1 MKGIT
6 NEEQLNGIGKD
17 KIVIADFFAEWCN
30 PCKMLMS
37 SIEELAKTYAGNTQV
52 EVIKINVEKSPE
64 LTEEYSV
71 MSVPTIL
78 FLQNGKIID
87 FLPGLISKESI
98 VSKIEALL
106 AE

>member
-30 PCKMLMS
+30 PCKMLMP
-37 SIEELAKTYAGNTQV
+37 SIEELAETYKENTQI
-52 EVIKINVEKSPE
+52 EVVKINVEKAPE
-64 LTEEYSV
+64 LTKEYSI
-71 MSVPTIL
+71 MSMPTIL

-106 AE
+106 AK